1 MNSSDEKNNQKEVID
16 LKSVTLF
23 NHVPTKNFVFD
34 VVTVPATSSSASKL
48 DEAKTIFES
57 GRSLAVE
64 SGAFGFVR

>member
-1 MNSSDEKNNQKEVID
+1 MNSFDEKNAQLEVLD

-23 NHVPTKNFVFD
+23 NHVQTKNFVFD
-34 VVTVPATSSSASKL
+34 VVTLPSMSGSTSKL
-48 DEAKTIFES
+48 DEAKKIFES